1 MQSTLPQDATGKI
14 QSLEKAMGQLLST
27 NTMQGTREKRV
38 VGEYNRLGEIQEN
51 QYS

>member
-1 MQSTLPQDATGKI
+1 MQSTLPQDAIGKI

-27 NTMQGTREKRV
+27 NKMQGRKRKEA
-38 VGEYNRLGEIQEN
+38 VGEYNRLGEIQN